1 MKSVIFLT
9 TILFTCNLQNPRHFL
24 PGGTHASA
32 TLVEPITQ
40 IMAKIQK
47 IAAPVNRGML
57 SIMNGV
63 FGLIK
68 HHDQEEF
75 KLANTSGDSI
85 SRKSTLK
92 VIENFTS
99 GKNKVCHQSNFIHS
113 LHTFKQSQGVL
124 KWSKDVEV
132 MWFTH
137 PESKSSRWALALI
150 APGFT
155 LVIDNIG
162 WVSEIIHGF
171 DHAHTISPQFIS
183 SRHMDKKHKKS
194 GYVQVFAVVFYPQS
208 HHQWVLMIF
217 SSRPLKPLLS

>member
-162 WVSEIIHGF
+162 WVRSF
-171 DHAHTISPQFIS
+171 MALTTLTQF
-183 SRHMDKKHKKS
+183 RHRS
-194 GYVQVFAVVFYPQS
+194 
-208 HHQWVLMIF
+208 
-217 SSRPLKPLLS
+217 

>member
-1 MKSVIFLT
+1 
-9 TILFTCNLQNPRHFL
+9 
-24 PGGTHASA
+24 
-32 TLVEPITQ
+32 
-40 IMAKIQK
+40 MAKCHKNCDCCPPFQ
-47 IAAPVNRGML
+47 
-57 SIMNGV
+57 
-63 FGLIK
+63 LI
-68 HHDQEEF
+68 
-75 KLANTSGDSI
+75 
-85 SRKSTLK
+85 LK

-113 LHTFKQSQGVL
+113 LHIFKQSQGVL

-137 PESKSSRWALALI
+137 PESKSSRWALALF

-162 WVSEIIHGF
+162 WVRSFMALTNTHS
-171 DHAHTISPQFIS
+171 HAHTISPQFIS